1 MNDRKLII
9 IGLGLLSVLLVR
21 NELRMT
27 EIEHKLDD
35 IIYTK
40 EAITHTQADI
50 ECLTRNIYYEA
61 GIEDYRGRVAVAQVT
76 VNRLKTGRWGNS
88 ICKVVYAPSQFSWTL
103 KRRLERPNPV
113 VWRECQEIALAVLQ
127 GKRMRGLQKSLYYH
141 ATYIPDPKWADPRHE
156 VGQVGQHIF
165 YNRAKNSQVSL

>member
-9 IGLGLLSVLLVR
+9 IGLGLLAVFLVR
-21 NELRMT
+21 NELRLT

-40 EAITHTQADI
+40 EAITYTQADV

-61 GIEDYRGRVAVAQVT
+61 GVEDYRGRVAVAQVT
-76 VNRLKTGRWGNS
+76 VNRLKTGRWGNT
-88 ICKVVYAPSQFSWTL
+88 ICKVVYAPAQFSWTL
-103 KRRLERPNPV
+103 KRRLERPNPA

-127 GKRMRGLQKSLYYH
+127 GKRMRGLQRSLYYH

-156 VGQVGQHIF
+156 VGQIGQHIF